1 MSNKTNQKA
10 QIGKGIGALLGNIK
24 EEVNAFQKNANA
36 AQTTSQPTDE
46 ALVGSISRIP
56 LASIEVNP
64 NQPRRTFEE
73 IPLQELAESI
83 KLHDII
89 QPITVTKLPNKKYQL
104 ISGERRFKAS
114 KIAGLKDIPAYVRVA
129 NDQEILEMGL
139 LENLQRENLNAI
151 EIGLAYKRLMSE
163 CNMTQ
168 DNVAERMKKDRT
180 SVTNYIRLLKLPPS
194 IQVSV
199 RNKELTMGHARA
211 ILGLEHIE
219 QQLFAA
225 KEIITNQ
232 LSVRATEELIKNL
245 NANSQTKK
253 PTTDNRKPSSVL
265 PPAYKRIEDQIASHF
280 STKIKL
286 DRKKTGKGTI
296 VIEFYNDSD
305 LERIC
310 ESMGI

>member
-1 MSNKTNQKA
+1 MSTKPNTKS

-24 EEVNAFQKNANA
+24 DEVNAFTKV
-36 AQTTSQPTDE
+36 PTDQDE
-46 ALVGSISRIP
+46 VLVGSITRIP
-56 LASIEVNP
+56 LSLIEVNP
-64 NQPRRTFEE
+64 KQPRRTFDE
-73 IPLQELAESI
+73 IPLRELAESI

-89 QPITVTKLPNKKYQL
+89 QPITVVKIANKKYQL

-114 KIAGLKDIPAYVRVA
+114 AMAGLHDIPAYVRIA

-151 EIGLAYKRLMSE
+151 EIGLAFKRLMTE

-168 DNVAERMKKDRT
+168 EDVADRMKKERST
-180 SVTNYIRLLKLPPS
+180 VTNYIRLLKLPPS

-211 ILGLEHIE
+211 LLGLEHIE

-225 KEIITNQ
+225 KEIKDKQ

-245 NANSQTKK
+245 LKNKATQGPVQKTK
-253 PTTDNRKPSSVL
+253 SEL
-265 PPAYKRIEDQIASHF
+265 APAYKRIEDQIASHL
-280 STKIKL
+280 STKVIL
-286 DRKKTGKGTI
+286 DRKKNGKGTI
-296 VIEFYNDSD
+296 ILEFYNDGD
-305 LERIC
+305 LERILDKM
-310 ESMGI
+310 SI